1 MNETPVLEDADVL
14 PDEPPINPPEYACEV
29 CGKELEYSGRGRK
42 PKYCDEHKGGRK
54 GTSTPRKST
63 AKADAT
69 AKQAAAALAQL
80 NALIG
85 MGLMAAPKPW
95 GMPQT
100 ASALAERN
108 DAFEESAYQAL
119 LTDPKLAAMIVRGGA
134 TSGKVAL
141 IIAYGMLG
149 FSIYPTAQSEWKA
162 NRANRAEGD

>member
-1 MNETPVLEDADVL
+1 MSEVFQIDSADLL
-14 PDEPPINPPEYACEV
+14 PDEPPVAPPEYACEV
-29 CGKELEYSGRGRK
+29 CGKPLEYSGRGRK
-42 PKYCDEHKGGRK
+42 PKYCEDHKGGRSK
-54 GTSTPRKST
+54 AGSTPRKST

-95 GMPQT
+95 GMPET

-141 IIAYGMLG
+141 VIAYGMLG
-149 FSIYPTAQSEWKA
+149 FGIYPTAQKEWKD
-162 NRANRAEGD
+162 NRSADRS